1 MKPEGWIMEWLSR
14 ADVILLAIATY
25 VAVMTLVR
33 MMQRR
38 HDELV
43 ADVKRQVEAHRK
55 RPKRPKTADTKVAD
69 KSRDAA

>member
-1 MKPEGWIMEWLSR
+1 MEWMSR
-14 ADVILLAIATY
+14 ADVILLLIAGY

-38 HDELV
+38 NDELV

-55 RPKRPKTADTKVAD
+55 HERRRPKAAD
-69 KSRDAA
+69 KKESDNQNRGAA

>member
-1 MKPEGWIMEWLSR
+1 MEWMSMT
-14 ADVILLAIATY
+14 DVVLLLIAGY

-55 RPKRPKTADTKVAD
+55 RTPKRPKPSANKQNDQN
-69 KSRDAA
+69 RGAA

>member
-1 MKPEGWIMEWLSR
+1 MEWISR
-14 ADVILLAIATY
+14 ADIVLLLIATY
-25 VAVMTLVR
+25 VAVMALVR

-55 RPKRPKTADTKVAD
+55 RPHKPPKTSENKTNDQN
-69 KSRDAA
+69 RGAA